1 MMNRGRDDAGALAV
15 TLRGSSW
22 AHARGHGPLVATA
35 AEFGRRTGGSVA
47 ISWEPRSLLDFG
59 VTPVGRL
66 AADYDLLVIDHPHVG
81 DAAAAGCLVAIDEA
95 VPAAEL
101 SLLAADSIAGSLRS
115 YILDG
120 RLWALPVDAAAQVSA
135 YRPDRLTGGPPARWA
150 DVVDLAERGTVLWPL
165 CPTDAFASFLTLAA
179 NLGTACGVNPPEFT
193 DKAGGLAVL
202 AAMQSLIRLLPEA
215 CLYMDP
221 IAVLERL
228 TAAGGLASYC
238 PLLFGYS
245 NYGRRGFRPSRL
257 RFGGIPALGAG
268 GPAGSLLGGVGLAV
282 SARCRDRAAA
292 VSYAMW
298 VAGPA
303 VQRGLWFDAGGQ
315 PASAVAWDDPHLDE
329 LCHGFFSGTRA
340 TLDASWTRPRHE
352 GYPAF
357 QAWAAGR
364 LHAHLTG
371 GGHSG
376 HLIDDLNDAYAASL
390 GACGGTGLAAR
401 RSGYLG

>member
-1 MMNRGRDDAGALAV
+1 V

-22 AHARGHGPLVATA
+22 AHARGHDPLVATA
-35 AEFGRRTGGSVA
+35 AEFGRQTGGRVT
-47 ISWEPRSLLDFG
+47 ISWQPRSLFDFG
-59 VTPVGRL
+59 VTPVERL

-95 VPAAEL
+95 VPAAQL
-101 SLLAADSIAGSLRS
+101 RQLAAQSVAGSLRS
-115 YILDG
+115 YVTDG
-120 RLWALPVDAAAQVSA
+120 RLWALPVDVAAQVSA
-135 YRPDRLTGGPPARWA
+135 YRPDRLPGEPPASWA
-150 DVVDLAERGTVLWPL
+150 GVAGLAERGAVLWPL
-165 CPTDAFASFLTLAA
+165 GPTDAFASFLTLAA
-179 NLGTACGVNPPEFT
+179 NRGSACGHRPPEFIARA
-193 DKAGGLAVL
+193 DGLAVL
-202 AAMQSLIRLLPEA
+202 AAMHSLIRLVPEA

-228 TAAGGLASYC
+228 SAPGGPASYC

-245 NYGRRGFRPSRL
+245 NYGRRGFRPGRL
-257 RFGGIPALGAG
+257 RFGGIPALGAS
-268 GPAGSLLGGVGLAV
+268 GPAGALLGGAGLAI

-303 VQRGLWFDAGGQ
+303 TQRGLWFDAGGQ
-315 PASAVAWDDPHLDE
+315 PASVRAWDDPRLDE
-329 LCHGFFSGTRA
+329 LCNSFFSATRA

-371 GGHSG
+371 GGHCG
-376 HLIDDLNDAYAASL
+376 RLIDDLNDAYAASL
-390 GACGGTGLAAR
+390 GVCGGTGPSAR
-401 RSGYLG
+401 RSGYPG

>member
-1 MMNRGRDDAGALAV
+1 MNRVRDDSGNPAV

-22 AHARGHGPLVATA
+22 AHARGHDPLVATA
-35 AEFGRRTGGSVA
+35 AEFGRQTGGSIA
-47 ISWEPRSLLDFG
+47 ISWEPRSLFDFG
-59 VTPVGRL
+59 VTPVERL

-81 DAAAAGCLVAIDEA
+81 DAAAASCLVAIDEA

-101 SLLAADSIAGSLRS
+101 RPLAAESVAGSLRS

-120 RLWALPVDAAAQVSA
+120 RLWALPVDIAAQVSA
-135 YRPDRLTGGPPARWA
+135 YRPDRLPGGPPARWA
-150 DVVDLAERGTVLWPL
+150 GVADLAEGGTVLWPL
-165 CPTDAFASFLTLAA
+165 CPTDSFASFLTLAA
-179 NLGTACGVNPPEFT
+179 NHGTPCGARPPEFI
-193 DKAGGLAVL
+193 ARAEGLAVL
-202 AAMQSLIRLLPEA
+202 AAMQSLIRLVPEA

-228 TAAGGLASYC
+228 SAADGVASYC

-245 NYGRRGFRPSRL
+245 NYGRGGFRPGRL
-257 RFGGIPALGAG
+257 RFAGIPALGAG
-268 GPAGSLLGGVGLAV
+268 GPVGSLLGGAGLAI

-292 VSYAMW
+292 IRYAMW
-298 VAGPA
+298 VARPA
-303 VQRGLWFDAGGQ
+303 TQRGLWFDAGGQ
-315 PASAVAWDDPHLDE
+315 PASGHAWDDPRLDE
-329 LCHGFFSGTRA
+329 LCDGFFSATRA

-371 GGHSG
+371 GGHCG
-376 HLIDDLNDAYAASL
+376 RLIDDLNDAYAASL
-390 GACGGTGLAAR
+390 GACDGTGLAAR
-401 RSGYLG
+401 RSGYLR